1 MPEQQTLSIK
11 VSVAPRVAHGL
22 APIVEK
28 LLTRAGSRRRKRG
41 GDIITNSFSG
51 TANET
56 VIQIGKL
63 RRRAGDDPGR

>member
-1 MPEQQTLSIK
+1 VPEQQTLSIK

-22 APIVEK
+22 APRVEK
-28 LLTRAGSRRRKRG
+28 LLTRAGPKRRKRG
-41 GDIITNSFSG
+41 GDVITNTFSG

-63 RRRAGDDPGR
+63 RGRVDDDPGR